1 VFEIRSYLPTEI
13 VFGVGKLNE
22 LPERVKTLG
31 KRALIVTGRTSTK
44 KTGLLQRVE
53 ELMRKVGIDTLVFDK
68 VIPNPISDHV
78 DEATEI
84 VRREKID
91 FIVGLGGGSAIDTA
105 KAISITAPN
114 EGKFW
119 DYVPVGGGKTPE
131 KAIPVVAIPTTHGTG
146 TEADPFAVITNP
158 ATKEKVGIGYRNTFP
173 ILSIVDPEVM
183 KTLPKDQTVY
193 TSMDAFYHS
202 IEAFLNVKANPYSD
216 VLALDSMRRIVTYL
230 PVAYEDG
237 EDLEARTNLAWA
249 STEAGITETLTGVIA
264 NHALEH
270 GLSGFYPEI
279 THGLGLCIT
288 GPYLFEYVFD
298 HTYERLARVGRE
310 VFGVYETDEK
320 KAAKLAIKKLR
331 DFQEMF
337 GLNKRL
343 SELGVKREDIPAM
356 AETAYR
362 ILKGVVVVTPGG
374 LGVKDLEE
382 IYTMSY

>member
-1 VFEIRSYLPTEI
+1 MFEIRSYLPTEI

>member
-1 VFEIRSYLPTEI
+1 MFEIRSYLPTEI

-78 DEATEI
+78 DEAAEI

-230 PVAYEDG
+230 PVAYENG

>member
-78 DEATEI
+78 DEAAEI

>member
-1 VFEIRSYLPTEI
+1 MFVIRSYLPTEI

-22 LPERVKTLG
+22 LSERVKTLG

-78 DEATEI
+78 DEAAEI

-158 ATKEKVGIGYRNTFP
+158 ATKEKVGIGYKNTFP
-173 ILSIVDPEVM
+173 ILSIVDPEAM

-230 PVAYEDG
+230 PVAYENG

-343 SELGVKREDIPAM
+343 GELGVKKEDIPAM

>member
-1 VFEIRSYLPTEI
+1 MFEIRSYLPTEI

-343 SELGVKREDIPAM
+343 GELGVKKEDIPAM

>member
-1 VFEIRSYLPTEI
+1 MFVIRSYLPTEI
-13 VFGVGKLNE
+13 VFGVGKLSE
-22 LPERVKTLG
+22 LSERVKTLG

-78 DEATEI
+78 DEAAEI

-173 ILSIVDPEVM
+173 ILSIVDPEAM

-230 PVAYEDG
+230 PVAYENG

-343 SELGVKREDIPAM
+343 GELGVKKEDIPAM

>member
-1 VFEIRSYLPTEI
+1 MFEIRSYLPTEI

-78 DEATEI
+78 DEAAEI

-114 EGKFW
+114 GGKFW
-119 DYVPVGGGKTPE
+119 DYVPVGGGKIPE

-230 PVAYEDG
+230 PVAYENG